1 MMTPLRLFA
10 NSRISLACLFSMGM
24 LILPSVLPNAGYDK
38 AFAGAPVAAGT
49 TTAEPYE
56 HFDLFQ
62 VVPDN
67 TELTFDEFRKRT
79 SDNFAKKFEQIKPI
93 SVKRSGSKFVLKTTP
108 TSQTRYGITLHI
120 SATVTCDVVKDAN
133 GVLTVTNIEGVA
145 IDVGPKRML
154 LREAIVTPLGGT
166 VVRIDGKIEV
176 SSVLPYIWISKTID
190 KAKVHKPDEN

>member
-1 MMTPLRLFA
+1 MMAPLRLFA
-10 NSRISLACLFSMGM
+10 NSRISLACLLSMGM
-24 LILPSVLPNAGYDK
+24 LILPSVLPNTGYNK
-38 AFAGAPVAAGT
+38 AFAGAPVAAGQT
-49 TTAEPYE
+49 VEPYE

-67 TELTFDEFRKRT
+67 TELTFEEFRKRT
-79 SDNFAKKFEQIKPI
+79 SDNFARKFEQIKPI

-133 GVLTVTNIEGVA
+133 GVLTVSNIAGVA

-154 LREAIVTPLGGT
+154 LREAIVTPMSGT